1 MENVSIHG
9 QPLIDSLDY
18 LSGKGFNPR
27 VQAKGQ
33 PKGNL
38 SLIHLVFD
46 CLAVAI
52 NFKLPFAY
60 TRVTV

>member
-1 MENVSIHG
+1 MANVSIHG
-9 QPLIDSLDY
+9 QPLIDSLD

-46 CLAVAI
+46 CSAVPI